1 MLVIILIRDLIVLIL
16 IFCVVILY
24 RDWQLYKQTIN
35 RLQDFIEETRRKQ
48 NVLNG
53 KDHSTFLSGVGVA
66 GKEIFEHLFECAGI
80 CCSNLNIGVQNIDG
94 Q

>member
-24 RDWQLYKQTIN
+24 RDWQLYKQTIG
-35 RLQDFIEETRRKQ
+35 RLQDFIDETRRKQ
-48 NVLNG
+48 SALKG

-66 GKEIFEHLFECAGI
+66 GKVIPRRPFECSRM
-80 CCSNLNIGVQNIDG
+80 CCSILNIGVQNING
-94 Q
+94 H